1 MVNDAVTYL
10 DLSKVYGSLR
20 LYGSDS
26 LDLLDRLSTNN
37 LTDLTDIGMGMGSVL
52 TSNKGRIIDLLYVFK
67 LPDYILVITSYSAS
81 KKVKD
86 WIEFYTI
93 MEDVVVEENSDCLF
107 HHRVS
112 GAQIDEFFPQMSGL
126 KPFELREIAID
137 SVSCFAFIPDFKSM
151 LSIDLLVP
159 SESAPDLINYL
170 STVGAD
176 FIDSEGFDR
185 IRINE
190 GIPVYGKELTT
201 EFNPLEAGL
210 IRHISFNKGCY
221 IGQEVVARLNTY
233 DKVQRQLVKLSLQT
247 PLEDKLIQ
255 SGEKTVGVITST
267 NNGKGLGYVR
277 NAYATKGTV
286 LKSGKCIVEVIGAV

>member
-67 LPDYILVITSYSAS
+67 LPDHILVITSYSAS

-93 MEDVVVEENSDCLF
+93 MEDVVVEENKDRFF

-112 GAQIDEFFPQMSGL
+112 GNQIDELFPQMSRL

-170 STVGAD
+170 ATVSAD

-286 LKSGKCIVEVIGAV
+286 LKSGKCIVEVIGAG